1 MVDPVEGEKRVWIA
15 EKERGDERER
25 REEEGKGGLREGFTA
40 SVN

>member
-1 MVDPVEGEKRVWIA
+1 MVDPVETGKRVGMA

-25 REEEGKGGLREGFTA
+25 REEEGKEGGKEGFTA

>member
-1 MVDPVEGEKRVWIA
+1 MVDPVERGIGIGIA

-25 REEEGKGGLREGFTA
+25 REEEGFTA